1 MKSNTTTILVAVGAL
16 LVGGV
21 ATAAFLKGGDKSPTA
36 QDGLVTAADGA
47 LVADDAAATD
57 NQLPV
62 GTLQYAEVVKAEPI
76 TSSEKLYA
84 TVIGT
89 EPVRETTTTSTP
101 REVCEDVVVQER
113 LPERDGN
120 AGGTVAGAV
129 IGGLLG
135 NQVGG
140 GSGKKAATVAGAVA
154 GGVIGNQV
162 DKRHVGGMHFS
173 AAEENLLVAAFKRF
187 RVILC
192 AAAGGQVLHLPEAH
206 QLRCL
211 PGRGRHAIRHPGCRD
226 GSIHCGVQERSPP
239 VEPGLFCD
247 VRHTRAMGRV
257 SQPGLPFRAAYLP
270 PMGRRGPGFRGA
282 QTKSGDRSRLIP
294 RCCCQ
299 RTVGH
304 AGGRQGLW

>member
-162 DKRHVGGMHFS
+162 DKPYVGGKVVNRTERQCHT
-173 AAEENLLVAAFKRF
+173 ENATSESSRVTGYNVTYRNPDGTTGTMRMDSKPGTRIAMGTTDKVIGYDVTYRF
-187 RVILC
+187 EGQDKTIRMDQKPGERLPVID
-192 AAAGGQVLHLPEAH
+192 GQVVTQTASVDA
-206 QLRCL
+206 
-211 PGRGRHAIRHPGCRD
+211 PG
-226 GSIHCGVQERSPP
+226 
-239 VEPGLFCD
+239 
-247 VRHTRAMGRV
+247 
-257 SQPGLPFRAAYLP
+257 
-270 PMGRRGPGFRGA
+270 
-282 QTKSGDRSRLIP
+282 
-294 RCCCQ
+294 
-299 RTVGH
+299 
-304 AGGRQGLW
+304 QG